1 MSNGQTRSKA
11 ATENGRARTVDMKL
25 EVVVIPV
32 SDVDRAKQFYAELGW
47 RLDVDIAKDDQFRVV
62 HFTPPGSQCSILFG
76 KGVTTEEPGSVQG
89 LHLIV
94 SDVDAARVEL
104 VNRGVDVSE
113 VFHDVGGVFHHA
125 GEEGRVSGPHPARTS
140 YGSFASFSDPDGN
153 GWVFQEVTARL
164 PGRVD
169 AHVTTFSSAMDLAS
183 ALRRAAAAH
192 GEHEKLTGQHD
203 EDWPDWYA
211 EFIVREQA
219 GKQLPT

>member
-1 MSNGQTRSKA
+1 MSNEQ
-11 ATENGRARTVDMKL
+11 RTVDMKL

-32 SDVDRAKQFYAELGW
+32 ADVDRAKQFYTQLGW
-47 RLDVDIAKDDQFRVV
+47 RLDIDLVKDDQFRVV
-62 HFTPPGSQCSILFG
+62 HFTPPGSHCSVLFG

-94 SDVDAARVEL
+94 SDVEAAHAEL
-104 VNRGVDVSE
+104 VERGVEVSE

-125 GEEGRVSGPHPARTS
+125 GEEGRLSGPHPSRAT

-153 GWVFQEVTARL
+153 GWVFQEVTTRL
-164 PGRVD
+164 PGRVEAGD
-169 AHVTTFSSAMDLAS
+169 TTFGSSKELAG

-192 GEHEKLTGQHD
+192 GEHEKTTGQHD
-203 EDWPDWYA
+203 ENWPDWYA

-219 GKQLPT
+219 G